1 MKTSRTLGLAVAALM
16 GSMAVSA
23 PALASPETDRLIELL
38 VAKGILTQQE
48 AEAIRAEV
56 AEPQPSALETPVRSD
71 VQYDPVEP
79 FTDDEPAIRVR
90 RLAIDSAD
98 GRDRFSI
105 RGRLQYDVER
115 VDFGSD
121 IPAVARTDTRAGEF
135 TEFPKYGSRFRRLR
149 LGALGIMHNDWEWQL
164 EVDFADNEV
173 DLANAYIAYLMPH
186 GRLAFGHFKEP
197 FGLEYATSSR
207 RITFM
212 ERSAASD
219 AYKVNREPG
228 IMYETI
234 QPNWYGAFGVFG
246 GGTVFDR
253 DVEEGWALSG
263 RLTGAPYLDGNNY
276 VHIGAAVNQ
285 RRNAVNKATNTFT
298 PVRLRTRE
306 GARAIDAR
314 LIGRDDL
321 EGVEKFTRYGL
332 ELAAGY
338 GPWAMQAEYIWV
350 DLDLDRDAM
359 LRADSSHNTPESSL
373 TQKGWYVQTS
383 YFLTGEHGNYRAFS
397 GDFGRVSPN
406 RNFSLSERTWGAWEV
421 ALRYSMADSLEH
433 TRPGR
438 GQKLDHWTAG
448 LNWYLNPEVIFK
460 FNVMYLE
467 GERDVFKDD
476 GWVYGARFQYE
487 F

>member
-1 MKTSRTLGLAVAALM
+1 M
-16 GSMAVSA
+16 
-23 PALASPETDRLIELL
+23 
-38 VAKGILTQQE
+38 QQHRRRDTVMS
-48 AEAIRAEV
+48 I
-56 AEPQPSALETPVRSD
+56 T
-71 VQYDPVEP
+71 
-79 FTDDEPAIRVR
+79 EPAEHEGGNEHQCAMQRAVR
-90 RLAIDSAD
+90 RHMRQ
-98 GRDRFSI
+98 RD
-105 RGRLQYDVER
+105 
-115 VDFGSD
+115 
-121 IPAVARTDTRAGEF
+121 
-135 TEFPKYGSRFRRLR
+135 
-149 LGALGIMHNDWEWQL
+149 
-164 EVDFADNEV
+164 
-173 DLANAYIAYLMPH
+173 
-186 GRLAFGHFKEP
+186 GRLAAGHFKEP

-234 QPNWYGAFGVFG
+234 QPNWYGAFGFFG
-246 GGTVFDR
+246 GGTAFNR

-263 RLTGAPYLDGNNY
+263 RLTGAPFLDGTNY
-276 VHIGAAVNQ
+276 IHVGAAVNQ
-285 RRNAVNKATNTFT
+285 RRNAVNKATNTFES
-298 PVRLRTRE
+298 VRLRTRE

-321 EGVEKFTRYGL
+321 EGVSKFTRYGL
-332 ELAAGY
+332 ELAAGM
-338 GPWAMQAEYIWV
+338 GPWSMQGEYIRV
-350 DLDLDRDAM
+350 DIDLDRDAM
-359 LRADSSHNTPESSL
+359 LRADSSHNTPATSL
-373 TQKGWYVQTS
+373 TQDGWYVQTS
-383 YFLTGEHGNYRAFS
+383 YFLTGEHSNYRAFS

-406 RNFSLSERTWGAWEV
+406 QNFSLRDRTWGAWEA
-421 ALRYSMADSLEH
+421 ALRYSVADSLEH

-438 GQKLDHWTAG
+438 GQKLEHWTAG

>member
-1 MKTSRTLGLAVAALM
+1 MKKTRTLRLTVAALL
-16 GSMAVSA
+16 GSMALQG
-23 PALASPETDRLIELL
+23 PAIAATETERLLDILI
-38 VAKGILTQQE
+38 AKGILTREE
-48 AEAIRAEV
+48 AASIRAE
-56 AEPQPSALETPVRSD
+56 ASEPAPSALDTPVRKD

-79 FTDDEPAIRVR
+79 FRDNEPAIRVR

-98 GRDRFSI
+98 GADRFSL
-105 RGRLQYDVER
+105 RGRFQFDVER
-115 VDFGSD
+115 QDFGSD
-121 IPAVARTDTRAGEF
+121 IENVARQGNP
-135 TEFPKYGSRFRRLR
+135 FPKYGTRFRRLR
-149 LGALGIMHNDWEWQL
+149 LGALGVMHNDWEWQL
-164 EVDFADNEV
+164 EVDFADNEI

-197 FGLEYATSSR
+197 FGMEYATSSR

-234 QPNWYGAFGVFG
+234 KPNWYGAFGVFG
-246 GGTVFDR
+246 GGAVFNR
-253 DVEEGWALSG
+253 DVEEGWSVSG
-263 RLTGAPYLDGNNY
+263 RLTAAPYLDGTNY
-276 VHIGAAVNQ
+276 VHVGAAINQ
-285 RRNAVNKATNTFT
+285 RRNAVNKATNLYE

-332 ELAAGY
+332 ELAAGA
-338 GPWAMQAEYIWV
+338 GPWAMQAEYIQV
-350 DLDLDRDAM
+350 DIDLDRAAL
-359 LRADSSHNTPESSL
+359 LRALGANATDADSL
-373 TQKGWYVQTS
+373 TQKGWYVQGS
-383 YFLTGEHGNYRAFS
+383 YFLTGEHSNYRAFS
-397 GDFGRVSPN
+397 GDFGRVNPN
-406 RNFSLSERTWGAWEV
+406 QNFSLRDGTWGAWEM
-421 ALRYSMADSLEH
+421 ALRYSMADSLEA

-448 LNWYLNPEVIFK
+448 LNWYLNAETIFK

-467 GERDVFKDD
+467 GERDIFKDD

>member
-16 GSMAVSA
+16 GSMAASA
-23 PALASPETDRLIELL
+23 PALASAETDRLIEIL

-48 AEAIRAEV
+48 AEAIRAEA
-56 AEPQPSALETPVRSD
+56 AEPQPSPLETPVRSD

-79 FTDDEPAIRVR
+79 FMDDDPAVRVR
-90 RLAIDSAD
+90 RLAIDSSD

-105 RGRLQYDVER
+105 RGRFQYDVER

-121 IPAVARTDTRAGEF
+121 IQNVARQGNP
-135 TEFPKYGSRFRRLR
+135 FPSYGSRFRRLR

-253 DVEEGWALSG
+253 DVEEGWSLSG
-263 RLTGAPYLDGNNY
+263 RLTGAPYLDGTNY
-276 VHIGAAVNQ
+276 VHIGAAINQ
-285 RRNAVNKATNTFT
+285 RRNAVNKATNLYE

-321 EGVEKFTRYGL
+321 EGVSKFTRYGL
-332 ELAAGY
+332 ELAAGR
-338 GPWAMQAEYIWV
+338 GPWSMQGEYIWV
-350 DLDLDRDAM
+350 DIDLDRDA
-359 LRADSSHNTPESSL
+359 LVRALGANATTENSL
-373 TQKGWYVQTS
+373 TQKGWYVQGS
-383 YFLTGEHGNYRAFS
+383 YFLTGEHSNYRAFS
-397 GDFGRVSPN
+397 GDFGRVTPN
-406 RNFSLSERTWGAWEV
+406 RNFSLRDGGWGAWEV
-421 ALRYSMADSLEH
+421 AVRYSMADSLEH

-438 GQKLDHWTAG
+438 GQKLEHWTAG